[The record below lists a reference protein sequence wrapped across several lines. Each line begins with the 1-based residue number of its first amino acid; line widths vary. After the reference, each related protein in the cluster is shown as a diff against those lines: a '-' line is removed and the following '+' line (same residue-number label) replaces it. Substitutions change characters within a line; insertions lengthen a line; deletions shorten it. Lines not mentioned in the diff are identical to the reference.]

1 MITSREGGLSLSC
14 PSSALSRPTPPNT
27 YIVVHSLREMVGTQ
41 HCLRRATGADAR
53 NNSSDAQRHPK
64 LGGPAAGGPA
74 AGGGPAAALWLLL
87 APVQGGGGGG
97 DADCGAALV
106 MTAHFPLERHLEVR
120 DRPRNSTPHAPP
132 TRTRAHARSHAR
144 ARMHARTRPTPH
156 MRPARSRP

>member
-1 MITSREGGLSLSC
+1 
-14 PSSALSRPTPPNT
+14 
-27 YIVVHSLREMVGTQ
+27 MVGTQ

-64 LGGPAAGGPA
+64 LGGPAAGGPAAGGPA

-132 TRTRAHARSHAR
+132 TAACLLARHRLASIGGRVERLHAGWLGTGWPR
-144 ARMHARTRPTPH
+144 
-156 MRPARSRP
+156 

>member
-1 MITSREGGLSLSC
+1 MLLAGITGSLYTKNAAS
-14 PSSALSRPTPPNT
+14 PAPQAALF
-27 YIVVHSLREMVGTQ
+27 
-41 HCLRRATGADAR
+41 A
-53 NNSSDAQRHPK
+53 
-64 LGGPAAGGPA
+64 LGAAGGVAAIVFLTLSILRTAVLGPPSARPA
-74 AGGGPAAALWLLL
+74 LAALWLLL

-132 TRTRAHARSHAR
+132 TRTRAHARSLAR